1 MKKGNERAKGGGERE
16 RERERERR
24 KEKEKIL
31 YMNLVD
37 KNKIK
42 FQIEDINN

>member
-1 MKKGNERAKGGGERE
+1 MREQKEGGRE

-31 YMNLVD
+31 YMNLID